1 MTALLEGARRLA
13 GRRPDLDARIA
24 GLADAVEATRG
35 RLDDDLVDQAAD
47 VVERAST
54 RLRLSSEHTVVALAG
69 ATGSGKSSTFNRLTG
84 LDLAAVGVRRPT
96 TSWATACI
104 WGSTGAEDLLEWL
117 GVPPRHQVSR
127 DSMLDTLPSDGG
139 PGRDDLQ
146 GLVLLDL
153 PDHDS
158 TEVSHH
164 LEVERLVRLADLMVW
179 VLDPQKYADAAI
191 HDRFLKPLA
200 RHKDVMLVVLNHVD
214 DVPPER
220 RDTLLADIHRLLGQD
235 GLDGVPVL
243 ATSARTGEGIP
254 ELRAAVAHLV
264 RAKAATRTRF
274 GQDVTKATADL
285 AAANGS
291 AKPPRVDDRD
301 SAELVAAV
309 ADAAGVPVVVDA
321 VERASAARARR
332 ATGWPV
338 TAWLGR
344 LRPDP
349 LKRLHL
355 DLGRGGR
362 DLVANARAS
371 LPPADPVQ
379 RARVES
385 AIRGLADEV
394 SAGLSPAWV
403 EAVRRASTSRTADL
417 EDRLDHAVGS
427 TDLGVGA
434 VPWWC
439 RAVRV
444 LQWLLLLAAVGGGL
458 WLAALAVLGY
468 LQVPKPTTPRS
479 LGLPLP
485 TLMLV
490 GGVAVGIVL
499 GLVSRVLVGIGARA
513 RARRARRRLRAAMA
527 ELTDELVVEPVRT
540 ELAAYARA
548 VDGLS
553 RARG

>member
-1 MTALLEGARRLA
+1 MSALLEGARRLT
-13 GRRPDLDARIA
+13 GRRTDLDARIA
-24 GLADAVEATRG
+24 GLADAVGAARG
-35 RLDDDLVDQAAD
+35 RLDDGLVDRAAD
-47 VVERAST
+47 VVERASS

-104 WGSTGAEDLLEWL
+104 WGSAGADDLLEWL

-127 DSMLDTLPSDGG
+127 DSMLDTGHDSG

-214 DVPPER
+214 EVPPDR
-220 RDTLLADIHRLLGQD
+220 REGLLADIRRLLAED
-235 GLDGVPVL
+235 GLEGVPVL
-243 ATSARTGEGIP
+243 TTSARTGEGIA
-254 ELRAAVAHLV
+254 ELQTAIAKRV
-264 RAKAATRTRF
+264 RAKAATRTRL
-274 GQDVTKATADL
+274 GQDVAKAAADL
-285 AAANGS
+285 SAANGT
-291 AKPPRVDDRD
+291 AKPPRIGERD
-301 SAELVAAV
+301 GAELVDAV

-321 VERASAARARR
+321 VHRASVARARR

-355 DLGRGGR
+355 DLGSRGR
-362 DLVANARAS
+362 DLVANARLS
-371 LPPADPVQ
+371 LPPADHVQ

-385 AIRGLADEV
+385 AIRGLADEA
-394 SAGLSPAWV
+394 SAGLAQPWA
-403 EAVRRASTSRTADL
+403 EAVRRASTSRATDL
-417 EDRLDHAVGS
+417 EDRLDQAVGS
-427 TDLGVGA
+427 TDLGVSG

-439 RAVRV
+439 RVVRF
-444 LQWLLLLAAVGGGL
+444 LQWLLLLAAVSGGL

-468 LQVPKPTTPRS
+468 LQMPQPATPRYV
-479 LGLPLP
+479 GFPLP

-490 GGVAVGIVL
+490 GGVVAGVVL
-499 GLVSRVLVGIGARA
+499 ALASRVLVGIGARA
-513 RARRARRRLRAAMA
+513 RAKRARRRLHATMA
-527 ELTDELVVEPVRT
+527 ELTGELVVEPVRA
-540 ELAAYARA
+540 ELTAYEQAL
-548 VDGLS
+548 DGLA

>member
-1 MTALLEGARRLA
+1 VSALVEGARRLA
-13 GRRPDLDARIA
+13 GRRTDLDARVA

-35 RLDDDLVDQAAD
+35 RLDDDLVDAAAG
-47 VVERAST
+47 VVERASA
-54 RLRLSSEHTVVALAG
+54 RLRLSADHTVVALAG

-104 WGSTGAEDLLEWL
+104 WGSSGAQDLLEWL

-127 DSMLDTLPSDGG
+127 DSMLDTSSTDEL
-139 PGRDDLQ
+139 R

-158 TEVSHH
+158 TEVGHH
-164 LEVERLVRLADLMVW
+164 LEVERLVRLADLLVW

-200 RHKDVMLVVLNHVD
+200 SHRDVMLVALNHID
-214 DVPPER
+214 QVPEDR
-220 RDTLLADIHRLLGQD
+220 RAAMLADVRRLLSDD
-235 GLDGVPVL
+235 GLEGVPVI

-254 ELRAAVAHLV
+254 ELHKAITTRV
-264 RAKAATRTRF
+264 RAKEASRARF
-274 GQDVTKATADL
+274 GHDVDAAAADL
-285 AAANGS
+285 TAANGT
-291 AKPPRVDDRD
+291 AKPPRIDDRD
-301 SAELVAAV
+301 SAELVDAV

-321 VERASAARARR
+321 VQRASAARARR

-338 TAWLGR
+338 TAWVGR

-355 DLGRGGR
+355 DLGARGR
-362 DLVANARAS
+362 DLVTAARSS
-371 LPPADPVQ
+371 LPPANPVQ

-385 AIRGLADEV
+385 AIRGLADDV
-394 SAGLSPAWV
+394 SDGLSPAWV
-403 EAVRRASTSRTADL
+403 EAVRRASTSRAADL
-417 EDRLDHAVGS
+417 EDRLDRAVGS
-427 TDLGVGA
+427 ADLGVAG

-439 RAVRV
+439 RAVRF
-444 LQWLLLLAAVGGGL
+444 LQWLLLLAAVAGGV
-458 WLAALAVLGY
+458 WLAVLAVLGY
-468 LQVPKPTTPRS
+468 LQVPAPSTPRYES
-479 LGLPLP
+479 FPLP

-490 GGVAVGIVL
+490 GGVVVGIVL
-499 GLVSRVLVGIGARA
+499 ALVSRVLVGLGARA

-527 ELTDELVVEPVRT
+527 ELTDELVVEPVRV
-540 ELAAYARA
+540 ELTAYGRA
-548 VDGLS
+548 VDGLA

>member
-1 MTALLEGARRLA
+1 MSALVEGARRLT
-13 GRRPDLDARIA
+13 GRRTDLDARVA
-24 GLADAVEATRG
+24 GLAEAVGATRG

-47 VVERAST
+47 VVERASS

-104 WGSTGAEDLLEWL
+104 WGSEGADDLLEWL

-127 DSMLDTLPSDGG
+127 DSMLDTG
-139 PGRDDLQ
+139 PGRDDLES
-146 GLVLLDL
+146 LVLLDL

-200 RHKDVMLVVLNHVD
+200 RHRDVMLVVLNHVD
-214 DVPPER
+214 EVPPDR
-220 RDTLLADIHRLLGQD
+220 RDGLLADIRRLLAED
-235 GLDGVPVL
+235 GLEGVPVL
-243 ATSARTGEGIP
+243 ATSARTGDGIA
-254 ELRAAVAHLV
+254 ELQEAIATRV
-264 RAKAATRTRF
+264 RAKAAARARL
-274 GQDVTKATADL
+274 GQDVAKAAADL
-285 AAANGS
+285 SAANGA
-291 AKPPRVDDRD
+291 AKPPRVDDHS
-301 SAELVAAV
+301 SAELVDAV
-309 ADAAGVPVVVDA
+309 SDAAGVPVVVDA
-321 VERASAARARR
+321 VQRASVARARR

-349 LKRLHL
+349 LRRLHL
-355 DLGRGGR
+355 DLGSRGR
-362 DLVANARAS
+362 DLVANARLS

-385 AIRGLADEV
+385 AIRGLADQA
-394 SAGLSPAWV
+394 SAGLAHPWAES
-403 EAVRRASTSRTADL
+403 VRRASTSRATDL
-417 EDRLDHAVGS
+417 EDRLDQAVGA
-427 TDLGVGA
+427 TDLGVTG

-439 RAVRV
+439 RVVRL
-444 LQWLLLLAAVGGGL
+444 LQWLLLLVAVAGGV

-468 LQVPKPTTPRS
+468 LQVPQPSNPRYR
-479 LGLPLP
+479 GVPFP
-485 TLMLV
+485 TLMLL
-490 GGVAVGIVL
+490 GGVVAGIVL
-499 GLVSRVLVGIGARA
+499 ALVSRVLVGLGART
-513 RARRARRRLRAAMA
+513 RARRARRRLRATMT
-527 ELTDELVVEPVRT
+527 ELIDELVVEPVRA
-540 ELAAYARA
+540 ELDAYRQA
-548 VDGLS
+548 VDGLA
-553 RARG
+553 RARS